1 MQLWK
6 RLNELTITKKLI
18 IGAGAVIQVAG
29 KLLDLTELSSLDG
42 QPVSLA
48 TATTPATGTCA
59 VQFTLKDSKGVAIT
73 YAYSTIMYAS
83 NSTGLATGA
92 VTSCAV
98 LTNGMVIPLSATL
111 AWQVTTSAAGLLGV
125 TLTASAGTYYLAMR
139 LPNGK
144 LLVSDAIVVN

>member
-1 MQLWK
+1 
-6 RLNELTITKKLI
+6 
-18 IGAGAVIQVAG
+18 
-29 KLLDLTELSSLDG
+29 
-42 QPVSLA
+42 
-48 TATTPATGTCA
+48 
-59 VQFTLKDSKGVAIT
+59 
-73 YAYSTIMYAS
+73 MYAS